1 MSQDIKESRKQAHL
15 HAVSKPARAST
26 IRGADP
32 NAKSRVLDPGPSPLS
47 PAFPAENLSPVAQE
61 FVAKVRGE
69 TMHVA
74 FELPAA
80 TYAIVHAYAEAEKIT
95 VAEIFQHYA
104 QDLEAAHKLQALG
117 SSPTD
122 EPPAP

>member
-32 NAKSRVLDPGPSPLS
+32 NAKSRVLDPGPSPL
-47 PAFPAENLSPVAQE
+47 PAENLSPVAQE

-104 QDLEAAHKLQALG
+104 QDLEAAHKLQSLG
-117 SSPTD
+117 SAPTD
-122 EPPAP
+122 EPPQP